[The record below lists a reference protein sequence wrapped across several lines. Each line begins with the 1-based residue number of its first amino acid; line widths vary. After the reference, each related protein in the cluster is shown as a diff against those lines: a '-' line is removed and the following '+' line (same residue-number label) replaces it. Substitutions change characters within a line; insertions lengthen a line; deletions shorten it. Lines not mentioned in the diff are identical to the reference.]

1 MVFNLE
7 SIISISMMKEEEQN
21 FKEMLESEYKMMFR
35 LMTEE
40 NEMNFKSLQGGCIFN
55 QNLREA
61 HLSQMVGL
69 EIEKKSQE
77 AQQVRC

>member
-1 MVFNLE
+1 
-7 SIISISMMKEEEQN
+7 MMKGEEQN

-40 NEMNFKSLQGGCIFN
+40 NEMNFKSLQEDCIFN

-69 EIEKKSQE
+69 EIEKKFQE
-77 AQQVRC
+77 ELQVRCWK